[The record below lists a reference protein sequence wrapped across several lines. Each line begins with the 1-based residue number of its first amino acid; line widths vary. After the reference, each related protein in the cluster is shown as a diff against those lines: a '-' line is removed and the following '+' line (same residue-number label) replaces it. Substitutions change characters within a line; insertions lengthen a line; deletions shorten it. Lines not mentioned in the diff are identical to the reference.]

1 MFSPPALYQPGR
13 SQNKAP
19 SDGHCL
25 TLKQQRLLSVAP
37 QQSMGSCEKMPKA
50 GTSHA
55 CPRCDS
61 GCLTVCCP
69 QSNFGGRMRWHNN
82 PVGTGVHPG
91 TEECCCQSSCCVGHR
106 AHELVVSQ
114 VGGLA
119 AARCGQDRC
128 PFPCPSHRHFVLLNS
143 LIHDHVVFSSSLSSA
158 SNLVSALSTASRC
171 WWIWGRKL
179 SPSIQPA
186 PGRDVP
192 GMYPKCMVHNAVKNS
207 EITIILPL

>member
-1 MFSPPALYQPGR
+1 MPSRGQVFSPPALYQPGR

-91 TEECCCQSSCCVGHR
+91 TEGCCCQSSFCMSWWSPRWVASPQH
-106 AHELVVSQ
+106 
-114 VGGLA
+114 A
-119 AARCGQDRC
+119 A
-128 PFPCPSHRHFVLLNS
+128 
-143 LIHDHVVFSSSLSSA
+143 
-158 SNLVSALSTASRC
+158 
-171 WWIWGRKL
+171 GRT
-179 SPSIQPA
+179 
-186 PGRDVP
+186 DVP
-192 GMYPKCMVHNAVKNS
+192 FLVPATG
-207 EITIILPL
+207 ILCF